1 MSMQSRYFQNA
12 GQNQPSP
19 SLTAVSRVGAVGVYA
34 DGSLVFLPAHFI
46 MQRYCVLKAALSLS
60 PASRAKLSMINTM
73 SKIRG
78 QEKGPGY
85 PQAEAL
91 LAEAMLKF
99 GRELGDDCN
108 FGKQLLSYGRYPR
121 RFQWWLKKQN
131 RTANK
136 TTTKTKTP
144 PPPRMTNSR
153 GHESASLYFNSQLQM
168 LYMGDEM

>member
-1 MSMQSRYFQNA
+1 LSVRTSLFSFQKVDVTSRAVMEIMTKTIEYL
-12 GQNQPSP
+12 QPN
-19 SLTAVSRVGAVGVYA
+19 
-34 DGSLVFLPAHFI
+34 
-46 MQRYCVLKAALSLS
+46 

-108 FGKQLLSYGRYPR
+108 FGNERFPHFTSFICPR
-121 RFQWWLKKQN
+121 G
-131 RTANK
+131 
-136 TTTKTKTP
+136 
-144 PPPRMTNSR
+144 SC
-153 GHESASLYFNSQLQM
+153 ASKM
-168 LYMGDEM
+168 LCRR

>member
-1 MSMQSRYFQNA
+1 MKEKMSVCIYLLVNLPVLEKVKMYLSVTELVYGPVRAWFSS
-12 GQNQPSP
+12 SP
-19 SLTAVSRVGAVGVYA
+19 VSTVSPCLLW
-34 DGSLVFLPAHFI
+34 DCL
-46 MQRYCVLKAALSLS
+46 LSLP

-108 FGKQLLSYGRYPR
+108 FGNDCFPHLSSFICPR
-121 RFQWWLKKQN
+121 GFHASKTFCRRWFQPFYILV
-131 RTANK
+131 
-136 TTTKTKTP
+136 P
-144 PPPRMTNSR
+144 SFMS
-153 GHESASLYFNSQLQM
+153 
-168 LYMGDEM
+168 